1 MSVLDHSATG
11 AIATLTLTR
20 PESMN
25 ALGQAGDGEAFAA
38 ACDAIN
44 ADSTIRCAIL
54 TGAGRA
60 FSAGGDV
67 KAMQNRTGNFA
78 GSPVTIADGYR
89 DNIHRIL
96 RALHGL
102 RVPLIAAINGP
113 AIGLGCDLACLADMR
128 IASSSSHV
136 NLAHDCWRA
145 MPARRLPHQQLER
158 VAPQAARCGSAAAAR
173 A

>member
-60 FSAGGDV
+60 FMGCGWTFSVQIMFQICSA
-67 KAMQNRTGNFA
+67 
-78 GSPVTIADGYR
+78 
-89 DNIHRIL
+89 NIT
-96 RALHGL
+96 
-102 RVPLIAAINGP
+102 
-113 AIGLGCDLACLADMR
+113 LGAKVLCY
-128 IASSSSHV
+128 ST
-136 NLAHDCWRA
+136 
-145 MPARRLPHQQLER
+145 
-158 VAPQAARCGSAAAAR
+158 
-173 A
+173 